1 MPADP
6 KGNRLAILLAAL
18 FGLTVLIVNGQATVI
33 NGSPPTITTTAVGT
47 TSQPTSREQQVLR
60 AKDTQGEAVP
70 GVGLVAEA
78 EVPVLPE
85 ATSRALMVELVVM
98 GVAYG
103 VLPMEVVAVGVTDH
117 RPQAR
122 PTLEAVGAAAT
133 ASERTALLG
142 QLVLRTQEAAAVVVG
157 KVLALGLA
165 GQAAAGS

>member
-18 FGLTVLIVNGQATVI
+18 FGLTVFIVNGQATVI

-78 EVPVLPE
+78 EVPVRRRRLGRFWH
-85 ATSRALMVELVVM
+85 SGWRA
-98 GVAYG
+98 
-103 VLPMEVVAVGVTDH
+103 
-117 RPQAR
+117 RRQR
-122 PTLEAVGAAAT
+122 
-133 ASERTALLG
+133 
-142 QLVLRTQEAAAVVVG
+142 
-157 KVLALGLA
+157 GLDR
-165 GQAAAGS
+165 SL

>member
-1 MPADP
+1 M
-6 KGNRLAILLAAL
+6 
-18 FGLTVLIVNGQATVI
+18 V
-33 NGSPPTITTTAVGT
+33 VGT
-47 TSQPTSREQQVLR
+47 TSPPTLLPLRGCGGRDSLAGQVLAVAQAVAVVEPRQR
-60 AKDTQGEAVP
+60 A
-70 GVGLVAEA
+70 
-78 EVPVLPE
+78 

-103 VLPMEVVAVGVTDH
+103 VLPMEVVAVGVTAH